1 MEFYLQGVAAV
12 LLAAVLGLTLANR
25 SKEYGIMLTIAVCC
39 MVLILA
45 LFYLDPVLA
54 FLQELEALAGLDQG
68 ILPILLKVTG
78 IGLVGEIAALV
89 CSDSGNSS
97 LGKAV
102 QVLGSGTI
110 LWMAIPIFRSLVE
123 LLQQILGEL

>member
-97 LGKAV
+97 LGKA
-102 QVLGSGTI
+102 
-110 LWMAIPIFRSLVE
+110 M
-123 LLQQILGEL
+123 QILGNSVILFLSLPILEAFLTVIQEIMGCS

>member
-12 LLAAVLGLTLANR
+12 VLAAVLGLTLANR

>member
-1 MEFYLQGVAAV
+1 MEFYLKGVAAV